1 MAMVENRALC
11 DAFSGNWDRPERN
24 AEALATP
31 ERTRA
36 FMERHTAGSPALA
49 A

>member
-1 MAMVENRALC
+1 MAMAENRALC

-24 AEALATP
+24 LEALATP